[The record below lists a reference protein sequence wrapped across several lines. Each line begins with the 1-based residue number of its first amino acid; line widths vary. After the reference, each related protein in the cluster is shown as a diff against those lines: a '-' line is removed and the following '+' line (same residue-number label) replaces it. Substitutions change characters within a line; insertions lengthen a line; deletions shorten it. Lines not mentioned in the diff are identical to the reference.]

1 VVRRCEQLDLTN
13 GFQAAMQENLLRRSV
28 AWIGIGADRFE
39 TEGPE
44 PVINNGCDRFT
55 GVSVCPMGLT

>member
-1 VVRRCEQLDLTN
+1 
-13 GFQAAMQENLLRRSV
+13 MQENLLRRSV